1 MSPPWRREYW
11 RAWKSLCQWVLR
23 DAVSIGGLE
32 SHYANEGILL
42 FRCNSA
48 VLQNTDKK
56 KQSFM
61 VSEKSDLFY
70 YSTFLCLIRCTATQ
84 RWIRILCC
92 SIVALQLW
100 DEYTYAFQFWT
111 WNLSFVYQKKK
122 KENCIIVST
131 LSSHCLLLFSIKTD
145 QHYTYMSLL
154 LLISILASVIFI
166 QRHQH
171 YTYISQY
178 ALSTQN
184 SALSCGYYSDQ
195 FSVQR
200 PPFRDINITHAY
212 HTISQYAL
220 VVKTCIC
227 MYMYT

>member
-1 MSPPWRREYW
+1 
-11 RAWKSLCQWVLR
+11 
-23 DAVSIGGLE
+23 
-32 SHYANEGILL
+32 
-42 FRCNSA
+42 
-48 VLQNTDKK
+48 
-56 KQSFM
+56 M

-70 YSTFLCLIRCTATQ
+70 YSTFLCCSIVALQLWDDYASCVAVSLHCNSEMTTHLVLQYRCTATR
-84 RWIRILCC
+84 RWLRILCC
-92 SIVALQLW
+92 NIVPLQLW

-131 LSSHCLLLFSIKTD
+131 LSSHCLLLFSIKTN

-195 FSVQR
+195 FLVQR

-220 VVKTCIC
+220 VVITCIC